1 MNTRSSLNAL
11 AFLFTALG
19 TSAQAAVVLPTGDT
33 FLNGT
38 FEFTWASNGA
48 ARIDPA
54 LYVGGNAAFPSGRDQ
69 TFVPPDGIIASTGLA
84 FDYLV
89 GGFGTGTVRITYRVA
104 KHTDT
109 SWHNLRFSGDVSGDT
124 FDAHKEFV
132 AALGAAGGA
141 GEATRFGIADFF
153 TGDLLSSDVLNNGQ
167 LDDSDHCQGA
177 CEAEGALQWQLDVL
191 GQGETWQIDV
201 LLSDIGASRAR
212 HERYRLDRRASYG
225 SLLVCTN
232 ISLTLTLRLP
242 PTALT
247 PTTYS
252 RPGSSQPLGTSKREV
267 PAGASALS
275 TSASSSCSTTIL

>member
-1 MNTRSSLNAL
+1 MNTRSSLHAL

-38 FEFTWASNGA
+38 FEFTWASNVA

-54 LYVGGNAAFPSGRDQ
+54 LYVGGNAAFPSGLDQ
-69 TFVPPDGIIASTGLA
+69 TFVPPDGVIASTGLA

-89 GGFGTGTVRITYRVA
+89 SGFGTGTGRITYRVA

-109 SWHNLRFSGDVSGDT
+109 SWHNLPFIGDVSGDT

-201 LLSDIGASRAR
+201 LLSDIGATQAQ
-212 HERYRLDRRASYG
+212 A
-225 SLLVCTN
+225 
-232 ISLTLTLRLP
+232 
-242 PTALT
+242 
-247 PTTYS
+247 
-252 RPGSSQPLGTSKREV
+252 
-267 PAGASALS
+267 
-275 TSASSSCSTTIL
+275 